1 MSVLRKSGALSS
13 YLDGGKHQ
21 AAMIAILSVQV
32 GEETWDEYT
41 VDFPLLPNVGDL
53 IDLEGDD
60 GGTVGQAI
68 VSEIEWR
75 VRNQC
80 AAGLTIHAKALPEAE
95 SVK

>member
-1 MSVLRKSGALSS
+1 
-13 YLDGGKHQ
+13 
-21 AAMIAILSVQV
+21 
-32 GEETWDEYT
+32 
-41 VDFPLLPNVGDL
+41 
-53 IDLEGDD
+53 LEGDD